1 MRRIDLKSALWIL
14 AYAAA
19 EGLLFLSYE
28 RREAS
33 FHWFIHYF
41 AGAVFALLAMSIY
54 TSINKRPIRLP
65 LLWLLTAHLI
75 AMMPD
80 FMFSILKIA
89 HARWMDIFM
98 LHVSSHFIPGRNATW
113 YVLFLLSL
121 GTYLITVYLVQNN
134 ASRAKN

>member
-1 MRRIDLKSALWIL
+1 MRRVNSEMVLWTLTYVAI
-14 AYAAA
+14 
-19 EGLLFLSYE
+19 EGLLYLSYE
-28 RREAS
+28 SREAS

-41 AGAVFALLAMSIY
+41 AGAVFALLVMSIY
-54 TSINKRPIRLP
+54 TGINKRPIRLP

-80 FMFSILKIA
+80 FLFSILKIA

-121 GTYLITVYLVQNN
+121 GTYLATVYLVQDNSN
-134 ASRAKN
+134 TADY